1 MRVIF
6 RGQMPSIRVKGYFK
20 KGENAMKKLIFLFLI
35 LTTLLLA
42 VACGNESA
50 TTVPETSI
58 WDSPATWVPES
69 SVITSTA
76 VEITLV
82 PQTTVITE
90 PKLVL
95 VHPES
100 YEAIS
105 VVELS
110 CKSGTLYNYSDKYDA
125 KDTLEDCKSVS
136 GNDMPL
142 ALRESGL
149 DENSSKA
156 EFMAHAKKILL
167 AYVGDAYD
175 IDSLLIERQGAAVAN
190 SWEFVFHCGALSA
203 PRAKVT
209 IRSDGRVMALD
220 IYKELHLDYFGK
232 IDLNSTALTD
242 AVNALQHDNQTKKT
256 TYLKMGQTHLY
267 LVVDIDH
274 ERHTTDEEGDSIPVE
289 HLNNIYYILLA
300 EFVPAVE

>member
-1 MRVIF
+1 
-6 RGQMPSIRVKGYFK
+6 
-20 KGENAMKKLIFLFLI
+20 MKKLVWLVLI
-35 LTTLLLA
+35 LGMLLLA
-42 VACGNESA
+42 VACGSESV
-50 TTVPETSI
+50 TTAPTTTQTPMETT
-58 WDSPATWVPES
+58 PV
-69 SVITSTA
+69 
-76 VEITLV
+76 L
-82 PQTTVITE
+82 QTTVKPE

-105 VVELS
+105 VVALS
-110 CKSGTLYNYSDKYDA
+110 CQSGTLYNYSDQYDA
-125 KDTLEDCKSVS
+125 KDTIEDCKSVS
-136 GNDMPL
+136 GDDMPL

-156 EFMAHAKKILL
+156 EFMAHAKKVLI

-175 IDSLLIERQGAAVAN
+175 IDSLLIEKQGSFVAD

-220 IYKELHLDYFGK
+220 LYKELHLDYFGG
-232 IDLNSTALTD
+232 IDLNGTALTE
-242 AVNALQHDNQTKKT
+242 AVNALQHKNQTKKT
-256 TYLKMGQTHLY
+256 TTLLMGKTHLY
-267 LVVDIDH
+267 LMVDIDH
-274 ERHTTDEEGDSIPVE
+274 ERYATDQEDNSVPDE